1 MPPDTGKERVRDSS
15 RSAERGRLIENPDEA
30 RAISPSTRCPA
41 TFSDAER
48 LLETNCGVRES
59 LHSSRC
65 PEVCK
70 DGSGTERVGAAVRV
84 PVPGSGYCLGSFGM
98 LPDDPSLVVAVEH
111 RDGVELGE
119 RGWLRLTE
127 TLVRKCVHGSSKR
140 A

>member
-1 MPPDTGKERVRDSS
+1 MIEWQCPHVGRTS
-15 RSAERGRLIENPDEA
+15 RQTVLFA
-30 RAISPSTRCPA
+30 RRPK
-41 TFSDAER
+41 
-48 LLETNCGVRES
+48 
-59 LHSSRC
+59 
-65 PEVCK
+65 CK

-84 PVPGSGYCLGSFGM
+84 PVPGSGDRLGSFGM
-98 LPDDPSLVVAVEH
+98 LPDDPSLVVDVEH